1 MLLQKWLP
9 FTDGWNNLCAKSG
22 NYFQS
27 GRYFKLLW
35 SEKCR
40 IRGIGSVWDYEVSI
54 MSSLLASDILCFMGY
69 WECHLLSY
77 YCLVFPKRC
86 HIILPQNLKEVEWN
100 KYGHGITNL
109 WFISSVGQ
117 EWAVPCVISLW
128 AHVSSDKSS
137 RLSWSNEQTI
147 LTSLSDTKMS
157 QTRECENLA
166 AVYGGQAVTRLW
178 LRQTSD
184 SPSDKCVCFLSH
196 ANQTLGL
203 ALMCD
208 WFWLLPCVIDLGCS
222 PVWHSRGCEGMWV
235 PLPRRELAALQ
246 VGAVL
251 TPAFLPGWEWGLPA
265 AFLCL
270 LQDHVVPGLTLRV
283 TETVIS
289 RHRWF
294 LLCLLCDNAALRT
307 APGGVRT
314 GTAAICGKSPRS
326 QRVSRSDGTGLRV
339 LGLGTALWAPVPA
352 SGWSWLSEMAIMT
365 QGFIHPCLWKVIL
378 RCVSFAA
385 LVLLTLNAELNTVQV
400 TCFCKI
406 YTVLALI
413 VVFPYLVQTHAER
426 NAQNWS
432 PS

>member
-69 WECHLLSY
+69 WECRLLSY
-77 YCLVFPKRC
+77 YCLVLPKRC

-137 RLSWSNEQTI
+137 RLNWSNEQTI
-147 LTSLSDTKMS
+147 LTSLSDTKVS

-166 AVYGGQAVTRLW
+166 AVQGGQAVTHLW

-203 ALMCD
+203 ALVCD
-208 WFWLLPCVIDLGCS
+208 WFWLLPCVTLPWLWSDVGASAQERVGCPAGQSCPDTCLPARLGMRAASCFPLPLTRPCS
-222 PVWHSRGCEGMWV
+222 SRAYIKSDRNSDFLALLVSAVSALWQRCLEDCSRGSED
-235 PLPRRELAALQ
+235 RESCNL
-246 VGAVL
+246 
-251 TPAFLPGWEWGLPA
+251 WEVTEVSA
-265 AFLCL
+265 
-270 LQDHVVPGLTLRV
+270 GLTQRRNRSACSGLGNCSLSSSACFRLV
-283 TETVIS
+283 M
-289 RHRWF
+289 
-294 LLCLLCDNAALRT
+294 ALRDGNHD
-307 APGGVRT
+307 PGIYTSVLVESDF
-314 GTAAICGKSPRS
+314 AVCFICSS
-326 QRVSRSDGTGLRV
+326 
-339 LGLGTALWAPVPA
+339 
-352 SGWSWLSEMAIMT
+352 
-365 QGFIHPCLWKVIL
+365 CVIN
-378 RCVSFAA
+378 S
-385 LVLLTLNAELNTVQV
+385 NAELNTVQF